1 MLKSFKKHLALT
13 TLFVSCSNIFT
24 ESEALQEPQDIKT
37 LEENLTNDFKAESV
51 EEKIS
56 AAKKTFAAE
65 LDKKYANAE
74 RIAFTLANAVTWTL
88 IASNG
93 DLKFIKNLISW
104 KNKSDARSGLVLILN
119 TIATHFVKHGTK
131 SHSLKEN
138 IKPLLKLLAHS
149 AAFGYALNAA
159 AEDSLMKMD
168 KERLEQVL
176 VLFVIESIVNGAV
189 FGLSFAAKKIAIHKK
204 IKALKAELDK
214 QDVANQVPATE

>member
-56 AAKKTFAAE
+56 AAKKTFADE

-74 RIAFTLANAVTWTL
+74 RWAFTLANAVIWSL
-88 IASNG
+88 VASQG
-93 DLKFIKNLISW
+93 KLKFIKNLISW
-104 KNKSDARSGLVLILN
+104 KDRQDARCGLALILN

-149 AAFGYALNAA
+149 AAFGYSSTAA
-159 AEDSLMKMD
+159 TEGSITKMD
-168 KERLEQVL
+168 IELIFII
-176 VLFVIESIVNGAV
+176 FVFESIINGTV
-189 FGLSFAAKKIAIHKK
+189 FGLSFTAKKIALHKK

-214 QDVANQVPATE
+214 QDVANQEPATE